1 VCGGP
6 ITSGVCECGALWASG
21 FVRQLALS
29 SFNVGSRREYKGT
42 ELIKLPD
49 NKINK
54 IANEIQN
61 SRRQEKGLFCGRQE
75 SSGSF
80 MQDAM
85 DRALAS
91 AA

>member
-1 VCGGP
+1 
-6 ITSGVCECGALWASG
+6 LWASG

-61 SRRQEKGLFCGRQE
+61 
-75 SSGSF
+75 
-80 MQDAM
+80 
-85 DRALAS
+85 
-91 AA
+91 